1 MIADQQ
7 ENPETRRKMDKRE
20 TEKLNEHVQLREG
33 TWNILT
39 TTYKDRNLREA
50 LWKEIAG
57 EMKMVPSEIKKQV
70 EQFALLLPD
79 NFKQNEF
86 NKEGTRSFYQATT
99 TNLPFVK
106 VSRTDFAIGGTNNFK
121 FIRSMYASFT
131 VHIFCSI
138 VLLISFPCMTWV
150 LWIPLMKMRTL
161 RHQLLSRNDAVMT
174 IRRILK

>member
-57 EMKMVPSEIKKQV
+57 EMKMVPSEIKNKWNSLRCSFRTTLNKMNSTKSGQGASTKQPP
-70 EQFALLLPD
+70 QIFHLLKFLEPTLRL
-79 NFKQNEF
+79 EAP
-86 NKEGTRSFYQATT
+86 TIS
-99 TNLPFVK
+99 NLSEVCMHHLQYTYF
-106 VSRTDFAIGGTNNFK
+106 
-121 FIRSMYASFT
+121 
-131 VHIFCSI
+131 
-138 VLLISFPCMTWV
+138 VLLYY
-150 LWIPLMKMRTL
+150 
-161 RHQLLSRNDAVMT
+161 
-174 IRRILK
+174 